1 MMNDESKRKR
11 SSKSSRRLSTR
22 STRQISPQSTS
33 TQETTE
39 TDILNFILGD
49 IAQDR
54 NESVGNDL
62 STISTSEM
70 ETILLKKLFD
80 MKENKNKSQ
89 NSTISRG
96 AQRRE
101 ELTQCLRKFY
111 ENCLE
116 FDENSTISSV
126 TDHLINNETRKQY
139 ANDLWFELKAFFRG
153 INTKNEKL
161 LESERISIDRQR
173 RESLEKFY
181 FHFRKANFQQFS
193 HYDRPTIHRYQICEN
208 HLNHCHDVEK
218 YLIDLFS
225 QWDEI
230 LSLFPSQSALEQFD
244 RRFDP
249 QTQEGAIFTEK
260 LTMFQA
266 WFNLNAEINHLISV
280 LGRLMSCSRCHVWPH
295 ISTSTE
301 LKHFDLTSRPH
312 TPSSSSSNDQ
322 RDFLYGSPP
331 RSSSFTNTIETKIKH
346 PQTMLSMSSMDS
358 LYQQPLGTTAAL
370 TDYYYR

>member
-11 SSKSSRRLSTR
+11 SSKTSRRLSTR
-22 STRQISPQSTS
+22 PTRQVSPQSTS

-54 NESVGNDL
+54 NESVRNDL
-62 STISTSEM
+62 STISNSET
-70 ETILLKKLFD
+70 ETILLK
-80 MKENKNKSQ
+80 KSQ
-89 NSTISRG
+89 NSTISLG

-101 ELTQCLRKFY
+101 ELTQCMRKFY
-111 ENCLE
+111 ENCFE

-126 TDHLINNETRKQY
+126 TDPLINTETRKQY

-161 LESERISIDRQR
+161 LGSERISIDRQR

-181 FHFRKANFQQFS
+181 LKFRKANFQQFS

-218 YLIDLFS
+218 YLVDLFS

-249 QTQEGAIFTEK
+249 QTQEGAIF
-260 LTMFQA
+260 
-266 WFNLNAEINHLISV
+266 
-280 LGRLMSCSRCHVWPH
+280 
-295 ISTSTE
+295 
-301 LKHFDLTSRPH
+301 
-312 TPSSSSSNDQ
+312 
-322 RDFLYGSPP
+322 Y
-331 RSSSFTNTIETKIKH
+331 
-346 PQTMLSMSSMDS
+346 
-358 LYQQPLGTTAAL
+358 
-370 TDYYYR
+370 